1 MSLLVFNSS
10 YCCLSLYMSSHLMSL
25 FQGHAASWNFTLT
38 GSLKVSSFQTKFWL
52 LSYLYIKHSSDNSVP
67 FLQK

>member
-1 MSLLVFNSS
+1 MSLLVILTHLLLFVT
-10 YCCLSLYMSSHLMSL
+10 MSSHLMSL

-38 GSLKVSSFQTKFWL
+38 GSLKVSSFQTRSCL